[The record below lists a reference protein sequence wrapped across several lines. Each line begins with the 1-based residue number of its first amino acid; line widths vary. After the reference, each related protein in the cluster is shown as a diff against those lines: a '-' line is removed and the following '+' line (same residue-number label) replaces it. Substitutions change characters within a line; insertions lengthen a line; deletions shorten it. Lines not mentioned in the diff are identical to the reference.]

1 MCYAVHCVACLRCV
15 LELRATHAIGTGH
28 GAQAR
33 NLALRQRQLYGAVD
47 AVLSPSAADLAR
59 VRAGVMG

>member
-1 MCYAVHCVACLRCV
+1 MASVGNIAFASFTGGGYR
-15 LELRATHAIGTGH
+15 GH

-59 VRAGVMG
+59 VRVGVMG

>member
-1 MCYAVHCVACLRCV
+1 MLAVLAV
-15 LELRATHAIGTGH
+15 LALRATHAIGTGH

-59 VRAGVMG
+59 VRVGVMG